1 MKKHTAQREAA
12 TGAKKAAATDIA
24 QQLELKPGQSLEL
37 LKALQTGDV
46 YLAGGIVMIQ
56 AILVVIGILL
66 SDIALAFLDP
76 RIRYSGGGR

>member
-1 MKKHTAQREAA
+1 MI
-12 TGAKKAAATDIA
+12 DI
-24 QQLELKPGQSLEL
+24 QGPEL

>member
-1 MKKHTAQREAA
+1 M
-12 TGAKKAAATDIA
+12 
-24 QQLELKPGQSLEL
+24 LKGINPIVSPEL

>member
-1 MKKHTAQREAA
+1 MIDIQ
-12 TGAKKAAATDIA
+12 GA
-24 QQLELKPGQSLEL
+24 EL
-37 LKALQTGDV
+37 LKSLQTGDV
-46 YLAGGIVMIQ
+46 YLAGGFVMTQ